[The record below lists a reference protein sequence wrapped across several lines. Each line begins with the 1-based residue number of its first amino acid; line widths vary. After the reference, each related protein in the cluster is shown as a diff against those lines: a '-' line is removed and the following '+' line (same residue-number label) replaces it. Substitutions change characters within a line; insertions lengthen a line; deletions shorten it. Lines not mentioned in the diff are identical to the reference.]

1 MAYRVGL
8 RGFVRISNLRCGAWL
23 LAACLAL
30 CAGGEPAT
38 AQAVQGMT
46 CAGSQFPL
54 TGDLRA
60 GIGCTYRQSTSYQ
73 PTHDGG
79 PWIYIDMVNTTA
91 RELENIRA
99 GTTGRPAWP
108 QQPDSPAPPLMPPI
122 YVVHMTVCLS
132 DPTVAYTKCP
142 NDYPANNP
150 ALGYDLSPALIPAL
164 TRQLTQ
170 IRQAGLKV
178 VLNFTYNWPDCPS
191 SNPNCAKDAPLD
203 VILDHMQLIAP
214 TLNANADVIAALH
227 AGFIGQWGE
236 WHSSTSGNDDTGVHN
251 TFLDQF
257 INLFG
262 KTLNLE
268 VRYPYVILDYA
279 HYRFGLLDPHV
290 ALGLP
295 LGIHDDEYGA
305 NKGDGGTFMPA
316 TYPGAT
322 QYDDC
327 TLVQAAQIAALNN
340 TLTAEMW
347 NGAYSTDSVCGTRPA
362 SFLEFSRDYG
372 LTSLHLGLQPATWQG
387 WVADGQY
394 DQILRSIGPHLSLES
409 LALMELAGQPAA
421 MIKIVNT
428 GTARIADSRPLWL
441 IVQRDGQTVLKQE
454 LGADLAGVAAGQSMT
469 VETSL
474 GNALTA
480 PGRYT
485 LYLSAPD
492 ARLPADPRYA
502 LLFENAGVPD
512 AATGWNELA
521 TLQFGQ

>member
-1 MAYRVGL
+1 MAYRL
-8 RGFVRISNLRCGAWL
+8 ISSPRRLYWL
-23 LAACLAL
+23 LTAVIALSAWGGPAA
-30 CAGGEPAT
+30 
-38 AQAVQGMT
+38 AQTVQGMT
-46 CAGSQFPL
+46 CAGSQVPR
-54 TGDLRA
+54 TGDLRS
-60 GIGCTYRQSTSYQ
+60 GISCTYQQSTSYQ

-91 RELENIRA
+91 KELENIRA
-99 GTTGRPAWP
+99 GTTKRPAWP
-108 QQPDSPAPPLMPPI
+108 QQANSPPPPPMPPI

-132 DPTVAYTKCP
+132 DPDVAYTQCP
-142 NDYPANNP
+142 NNYPANNSV
-150 ALGYDLSPALIPAL
+150 LGYDLSPAVIPRL
-164 TRQLTQ
+164 TAQLGQ
-170 IRQAGLKV
+170 IRAAGLKV
-178 VLNFTYNWPDCPS
+178 VLNFTYNWPDCTS
-191 SNPNCAKDAPLD
+191 ANPNCANDAPLG
-203 VILDHMQLIAP
+203 VILQHMGQLAP
-214 TLNANADVIAALH
+214 TLNDNADIIAALH

-236 WHSSTSGNDDTGVHN
+236 WHSSTSGNDDTSVHN
-251 TFLDQF
+251 QFLDQF

-279 HYRFGLLDPHV
+279 QYRGSSAHPEM
-290 ALGLP
+290 ARTIP

-316 TYPGAT
+316 TYKGAST
-322 QYDDC
+322 YDAC
-327 TLVQAAQIAALNN
+327 ALVQAARTASQTN

-347 NGAYSTDSVCGTRPA
+347 NGSYSTDDVCATRPA

-421 MIKIVNT
+421 MVKIVNT
-428 GTARIADSRPLWL
+428 GTARIADSRSLWL

-474 GNALTA
+474 GNVLTQ
-480 PGRYT
+480 PGRYA

-492 ARLPADPRYA
+492 AKIPGDPRYA
-502 LLFENAGVPD
+502 LMLENPGVPD
-512 AATGWNELA
+512 PATGLNALV
-521 TLQFGQ
+521 TLQYGQ